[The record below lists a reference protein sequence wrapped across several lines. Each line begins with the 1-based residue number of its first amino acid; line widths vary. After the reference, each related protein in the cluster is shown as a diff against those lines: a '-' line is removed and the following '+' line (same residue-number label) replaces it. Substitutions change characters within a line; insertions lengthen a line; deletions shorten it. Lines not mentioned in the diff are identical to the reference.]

1 MTPGLRGEENGEERR
16 EREEGEPGPA
26 KGESEQGGG
35 GRNARP
41 EERTSECGR
50 ELVRAGAFPRANF
63 RVRDGGGEER
73 GEKQRECDRDQARK
87 RGRKREKERERERER
102 GEGEIE
108 IESSEQQ
115 KRRSRPPGSEMG
127 RKFSSGAFICS
138 SNEMRMHYTWIA
150 GDINFLPWTCSGPRA
165 TGQQQGRV
173 LVRGRVAGVVER
185 RGGG

>member
-1 MTPGLRGEENGEERR
+1 MRTTHVRVSACNLMISSRNFDDAGSAGRGEWRREAR
-16 EREEGEPGPA
+16 EREEGEPGLA

-87 RGRKREKERERERER
+87 RGRKREEERERERKRTGRER
-102 GEGEIE
+102 
-108 IESSEQQ
+108 
-115 KRRSRPPGSEMG
+115 
-127 RKFSSGAFICS
+127 
-138 SNEMRMHYTWIA
+138 
-150 GDINFLPWTCSGPRA
+150 
-165 TGQQQGRV
+165 
-173 LVRGRVAGVVER
+173 
-185 RGGG
+185 